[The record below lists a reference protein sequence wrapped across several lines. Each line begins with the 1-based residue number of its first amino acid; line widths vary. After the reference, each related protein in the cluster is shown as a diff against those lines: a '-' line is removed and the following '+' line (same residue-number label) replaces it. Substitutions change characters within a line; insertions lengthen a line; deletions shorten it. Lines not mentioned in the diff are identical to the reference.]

1 MTTQPARS
9 DPGPVDKAN
18 PGKRSSIRTK
28 ITFWAGLWLA
38 LVSFILIGYSV
49 FTFRNAAIDNATKE
63 ALAFS
68 EVQASQVMDVLS
80 PPLVKARTLA
90 ESLEAVKD
98 PSIPIALSRDEA
110 NAILRKVLLENP
122 SFLGTYTLWEPNEFD
137 GSDRQ
142 YARAVAHDETG
153 RFIPYWVR
161 DLDGIIH
168 TEALTQ
174 YEIPGVGDWY
184 IIPRSTLKEVAIAPI
199 VRRIQGQDLTIASF
213 IVPIVSDGK
222 FYGIAGVDAPIG
234 VMQELVDRIDLYE
247 GSAEVALFT
256 ESGTL
261 VAVRNRPEIA
271 NQSVDLIYNDY
282 NQIRSQ
288 LGDTFSRL
296 SQDGKYLQIFSP
308 IKVDDAGTRW
318 VLGFSIPFD
327 KITAPATSAA
337 VRQVVISLAFI
348 ALALIFLWFVA
359 GQIVRPMQALT
370 QAAQTVS
377 AGNLNVTADVRSND
391 ETGVLAGAFNSMTLQ
406 LRTLFATL
414 EQHVAERTKALA
426 TVAEVGA
433 SASTILETDRLLQEV
448 VDLTK
453 ERFDFY
459 HAHIYLLDETGENL
473 TLAAGAGEPGRRMV
487 AEGHSIPLNRERS
500 LVARAARDRKGV
512 TVNDVT
518 AAPDFLPNPL
528 LPDTRSELAA
538 PMIVGE
544 QAIGVFDVQSDQVG
558 RFTEADVDV
567 QTALAAQIAVAVQNA
582 RQYDRMQAALA
593 QTEKLFEGSRFVTQA
608 ENLQEMVASIVN
620 LIHIPA
626 LNGALLMTHNRD
638 GQNNIESIDIAANW
652 WSGVGEPVFPVGT
665 RFSVADT
672 PGLEAFVSPVNL
684 FFNDIYTDE
693 RTKDS
698 MRESGIRSIAVLPLF
713 VGSRQIGAFG
723 LLGKD
728 PYDFTQDD
736 IRLLSSLAPQ
746 IATVLENRRQFERA
760 QSLAE
765 HEALANVIS
774 RKIQGADSV
783 EAVLQIAASELGH
796 VLGAPLIVAQVGA
809 QEYGG

>member
-1 MTTQPARS
+1 M
-9 DPGPVDKAN
+9 DKAN

-414 EQHVAERTKALA
+414 EQRVAERTKALA

-487 AEGHSIPLNRERS
+487 AEGHSIPLNRER
-500 LVARAARDRKGV
+500 
-512 TVNDVT
+512 
-518 AAPDFLPNPL
+518 
-528 LPDTRSELAA
+528 
-538 PMIVGE
+538 
-544 QAIGVFDVQSDQVG
+544 
-558 RFTEADVDV
+558 
-567 QTALAAQIAVAVQNA
+567 
-582 RQYDRMQAALA
+582 
-593 QTEKLFEGSRFVTQA
+593 
-608 ENLQEMVASIVN
+608 
-620 LIHIPA
+620 
-626 LNGALLMTHNRD
+626 
-638 GQNNIESIDIAANW
+638 
-652 WSGVGEPVFPVGT
+652 
-665 RFSVADT
+665 
-672 PGLEAFVSPVNL
+672 
-684 FFNDIYTDE
+684 
-693 RTKDS
+693 
-698 MRESGIRSIAVLPLF
+698 
-713 VGSRQIGAFG
+713 
-723 LLGKD
+723 
-728 PYDFTQDD
+728 
-736 IRLLSSLAPQ
+736 
-746 IATVLENRRQFERA
+746 
-760 QSLAE
+760 
-765 HEALANVIS
+765 
-774 RKIQGADSV
+774 
-783 EAVLQIAASELGH
+783 
-796 VLGAPLIVAQVGA
+796 
-809 QEYGG
+809 

>member
-1 MTTQPARS
+1 M
-9 DPGPVDKAN
+9 DKAN

-414 EQHVAERTKALA
+414 EQRVAERT
-426 TVAEVGA
+426 
-433 SASTILETDRLLQEV
+433 
-448 VDLTK
+448 
-453 ERFDFY
+453 
-459 HAHIYLLDETGENL
+459 
-473 TLAAGAGEPGRRMV
+473 
-487 AEGHSIPLNRERS
+487 
-500 LVARAARDRKGV
+500 
-512 TVNDVT
+512 
-518 AAPDFLPNPL
+518 
-528 LPDTRSELAA
+528 
-538 PMIVGE
+538 
-544 QAIGVFDVQSDQVG
+544 
-558 RFTEADVDV
+558 
-567 QTALAAQIAVAVQNA
+567 
-582 RQYDRMQAALA
+582 
-593 QTEKLFEGSRFVTQA
+593 
-608 ENLQEMVASIVN
+608 
-620 LIHIPA
+620 
-626 LNGALLMTHNRD
+626 
-638 GQNNIESIDIAANW
+638 
-652 WSGVGEPVFPVGT
+652 
-665 RFSVADT
+665 
-672 PGLEAFVSPVNL
+672 
-684 FFNDIYTDE
+684 
-693 RTKDS
+693 
-698 MRESGIRSIAVLPLF
+698 
-713 VGSRQIGAFG
+713 
-723 LLGKD
+723 
-728 PYDFTQDD
+728 
-736 IRLLSSLAPQ
+736 
-746 IATVLENRRQFERA
+746 
-760 QSLAE
+760 
-765 HEALANVIS
+765 
-774 RKIQGADSV
+774 
-783 EAVLQIAASELGH
+783 
-796 VLGAPLIVAQVGA
+796 
-809 QEYGG
+809 